1 MARKMKDSGIEW
13 IGEIPENWE
22 LRKGK
27 YVFTERNERG
37 NSKELQL
44 LSPTQKYGVVP
55 QKLYEELSGMKAVKL
70 EENVDYSTL
79 KSIYSGDFCISLRS
93 FQGGFEYSQYNG
105 VVSPAYHVF
114 YKTVPVCD
122 AYFKFLF
129 KDNSFIKKM
138 ASLTRTFRDGKS
150 ISFEDFSNSYIPVPP
165 FEEQN
170 RIAFFLE
177 ERCAYIDS
185 IITKTRSSI
194 DEYKKLKQAVITQA
208 VTKGVRGDRPMKDSG
223 IEWIG
228 EVPTDW
234 RITQLRHCA
243 TVKSGI
249 TLGKTYEKNVTLYEM
264 PYLRVANVQ
273 DGYVS
278 TEDVATLAVTEDEIE
293 KYRLHAGDV
302 LMTEGGDRDKLG
314 RGCVWDGRIN
324 PCLHQN
330 HIFAVH
336 TDKTFL
342 LPYFLEYLT
351 ASKVGRCYFDVTA
364 IKTTNLACTSS
375 SKVLAFSIPLPGT
388 DEQAEIVAYLKE
400 KCSAIDTLIAKK
412 QAVLS
417 ELENYKKSMI
427 YEYVTGKKEVP
438 DGI

>member
-1 MARKMKDSGIEW
+1 MARKMKNSGIEW
-13 IGEIPENWE
+13 IGEIPEDW
-22 LRKGK
+22 
-27 YVFTERNERG
+27 
-37 NSKELQL
+37 
-44 LSPTQKYGVVP
+44 
-55 QKLYEELSGMKAVKL
+55 
-70 EENVDYSTL
+70 NVL
-79 KSIYSGDFCISLRS
+79 
-93 FQGGFEYSQYNG
+93 
-105 VVSPAYHVF
+105 PAYRVF
-114 YKTVPVCD
+114 SEVKKKNSDGTEQN
-122 AYFKFLF
+122 ALQFKFGAIIRKANFDAENDDYVAGTIATYTVVEPGTVMVNGLNLNYDF
-129 KDNSFIKKM
+129 KTQRTALVKEKGVITSAYLALWPNQAMILPEFATYLIKGYEAKM
-138 ASLTRTFRDGKS
+138 ALHNMGAGIRLTLGYKEFKKQP
-150 ISFEDFSNSYIPVPP
+150 ILLPP
-165 FEEQN
+165 IQEQFQ
-170 RIAFFLE
+170 IVAHIE
-177 ERCAYIDS
+177 KQCSSIDS
-185 IITKTRSSI
+185 IIAQTRSSI
-194 DEYKKLKQAVITQA
+194 EEYNKLKQAVITQA
-208 VTKGVRGDRPMKDSG
+208 VTKGVRGERTMKDSG

-249 TLGKTYEKNVTLYEM
+249 TLGKTYERNVTLYEM

-314 RGCVWDGRIN
+314 RCVWDGRIN

-336 TDKTFL
+336 TDETFL

-388 DEQAEIVAYLKE
+388 DEQAEIVAYLRE

-417 ELENYKKSMI
+417 ELEYYKKSMI

-438 DGI
+438 IC